1 MKIAQLGAKQAIL
14 SDDGTAEGV
23 NTFAG
28 SLTYQAVAQ
37 SQGKEYK
44 AIRTL
49 LA

>member
-23 NTFAG
+23 NTYAG
-28 SLTYQAVAQ
+28 TLTYQAVAQ
-37 SQGKEYK
+37 AQNKQYHP
-44 AIRTL
+44 IRSL